1 MKRLGLMIMA
11 MLLSVAAFAQKQYD
25 TDFSQTRLVKVS
37 GKTTEMEGHLIYDG
51 LNDLR
56 MNYSNPEGD
65 YFYISGKLVMMN
77 LNGKKADLDAE
88 KVKMVNLQRTTL
100 LNCISGNWEQAA
112 IDNNADTKVT
122 EKDGFRNVLITP
134 RGKVPRG
141 GYSSVDLTYRIQDN
155 ALVKM
160 VLEESIGIVNTYVI
174 H

>member
-1 MKRLGLMIMA
+1 
-11 MLLSVAAFAQKQYD
+11 
-25 TDFSQTRLVKVS
+25 
-37 GKTTEMEGHLIYDG
+37 
-51 LNDLR
+51 
-56 MNYSNPEGD
+56 
-65 YFYISGKLVMMN
+65 MMN
-77 LNGKKADLDAE
+77 LNGKKADLDAD